1 MSERLARRWRA
12 TLVRRPDQLACQ
24 PFLSHRGSL
33 TRRLQQ
39 HGDFSLRLLRQT
51 LAAPTRDESAL
62 LGILPHSRVQV
73 REVALCC
80 DGRVLV
86 FAHTV
91 LPCRPRG
98 PLQRWL
104 ARLGARSLGLLLFS
118 HPGFARGEMTFRCI
132 DHRHPLFAAA
142 AAVLGGEQRRFWAR
156 RSTFSFAGQR
166 VLVTEVFAP
175 LQK

>member
-1 MSERLARRWRA
+1 MSFRLSRRWRA
-12 TLVRRPDQLACQ
+12 TLMRSSGNPACQ

-39 HGDFSLRLLRQT
+39 HGDFSLRLLRQRLAPPT
-51 LAAPTRDESAL
+51 LDEAAL
-62 LGILPHSRVQV
+62 LGIVPSTLVQV

-132 DHRHPLFAAA
+132 DRRHPLFAPA
-142 AAVLGGEQRRFWAR
+142 AAVLGMDQQRFWAR
-156 RSTFSFAGQR
+156 RSIFGFAGQR